1 MEDLR
6 SWLILLNVP
15 GIGPSRLRMLVER
28 FGAPGAALRAPI
40 RELMSVPGVSE
51 KTAATIR
58 NYRDDREIAR
68 QVAVIER
75 VGARAI
81 SWLDPE
87 YPERLRE
94 IHHFPPVLFL
104 RGTLAPADAR
114 ALSIVGSRAATP
126 YGRMMAERL
135 ARDLSA
141 RGMTIVSG
149 MARGIDSLAHRA
161 ALSGGGRTLA
171 VLGCGVDVVYP
182 PENAELQKA
191 IVQNGAVISEF
202 PMGTQPEG
210 PNFPRRNRIISGLSL
225 GVVVVEAGEG
235 SGALLTAEYA
245 RDQNREVFAV
255 PGNVNVPK
263 SRGTNELIKQG
274 AKLVGTVEDVLEELT
289 GVLGES
295 PRPGA
300 PPPISD
306 DLPPDERSV
315 LEVLSETPKHIDTIC
330 AEAGFPPSRTLSALL
345 SLELSGLVQQRSG
358 KVFVRA

>member
-6 SWLILLNVP
+6 SWLILQNVP
-15 GIGPSRLRMLVER
+15 GIGPSRFRAAVER
-28 FGAPGAALRAPI
+28 LGSPGAVLRASI
-40 RELMSVPGVSE
+40 RELMSVPGINE

-58 NYRDDREIAR
+58 HYRDTQEIDRQLTAM
-68 QVAVIER
+68 ER
-75 VGARAI
+75 ADARAI

-94 IHHFPPVLFL
+94 IHHLPPVLFI
-104 RGTLAPADAR
+104 RGTLTPSDAHSL
-114 ALSIVGSRAATP
+114 AIVGSRSATA

-141 RGMTIVSG
+141 RGITLVSG

-182 PENAELQKA
+182 PENAELQKG
-191 IVQNGAVISEF
+191 IIRHGAVISEF
-202 PMGTQPEG
+202 PMGTRPEG

-225 GVVVVEAGEG
+225 GVIVIEAGEG

-274 AKLVGTVEDVLEELT
+274 AKLVGGVEDVLEELT
-289 GVLGES
+289 GILVEQTA
-295 PRPGA
+295 PRPPA
-300 PPPISD
+300 PIPP

-330 AEAGFPPSRTLSALL
+330 AEINFEPGRTLAALL
-345 SLELSGLVQQRSG
+345 SLELSGRVRQQSG
-358 KVFVRA
+358 KLFLLA